1 MARHIEAWMDG
12 VRLGDI
18 GDIVIRD
25 VSEPAPEMEI
35 EYTGRPALSCWTL
48 APKADQWQRTACR
61 VKRCEQWLTSVLS
74 MYA

>member
-25 VSEPAPEMEI
+25 VSEPAAMQS
-35 EYTGRPALSCWTL
+35 RQMS
-48 APKADQWQRTACR
+48 R
-61 VKRCEQWLTSVLS
+61 
-74 MYA
+74 YA